1 MLVSYT
7 SFGNLIWTAKIGKVF
22 SRVFSRHKRIGSRP
36 NGAELHD
43 DFKSLQ
49 SGICRWLDEGAQA
62 PALAADEIAR
72 RYHPKVIAGEHLK
85 IYREVLG
92 R

>member
-1 MLVSYT
+1 MRGRSCSIARGLKF
-7 SFGNLIWTAKIGKVF
+7 FGANLGGIVDIASGID
-22 SRVFSRHKRIGSRP
+22 
-36 NGAELHD
+36 GAELHN
-43 DFKSLQ
+43 DFESLQ
-49 SGICRWLDEGAQA
+49 AGICRWLDEGAQA

-85 IYREVLG
+85 IYREVLN